1 MFFNNGR
8 KTQEQ
13 QLQQKLQEQQQQI
26 KQLLSE
32 KEATAALLKSTA
44 IQRTIA
50 TKKIGQVPQ
59 PSYDNVSVLF
69 GYRLCYVKQSKLV
82 ITGY

>member
-1 MFFNNGR
+1 MFINGR

-32 KEATAALLKSTA
+32 KEATSALLKSTA

-50 TKKIGQVPQ
+50 TKKIGQ

>member
-1 MFFNNGR
+1 MNFNFVHFNGR
-8 KTQEQ
+8 KNQEQ
-13 QLQQKLQEQQQQI
+13 QLHQKLQEQQQQI

-32 KEATAALLKSTA
+32 KDATLASLKSTA
-44 IQRTIA
+44 IQRAIA

-69 GYRLCYVKQSKLV
+69 LHRPCCVK
-82 ITGY
+82 